1 MQQFAKVIL
10 IHRVLEDIILLNV
23 LCHS

>member
-10 IHRVLEDIILLNV
+10 IHRVLEDI
-23 LCHS
+23 CWT